1 MSASP
6 SIWLL
11 SRLGYADFSA
21 VLSSRDTSTESIEPD
36 GQSVYVVTRHEFH
49 ASLTGV
55 KLAVGGGL
63 EVIPGVI
70 VGVAPTVTVV
80 MGKEQNQIERII
92 SPQDTPFLETGTETR
107 PVAGGT
113 PIVFKPVQFGADL
126 MIEANIPLGSRLALR
141 PEVRGSIF
149 LGSVVDNASWSRS
162 GLSGLIGLSYDFSH
176 HPDSIPL
183 PVAHPVQPPDTV
195 RLADSTPKPYLS
207 AKIKVY
213 GIDQAGQRYA
223 DPVIEI
229 EQAPWVEGVPIIPYI
244 FFDSGASRIADR
256 YVQIRNPEVR
266 AHFAIDS
273 LVAITPLDMH
283 WQSLN
288 VIGERLRANP
298 GVKLTVNGT
307 ASSDEA
313 DAQALGEQRARSVA
327 QYLTETWKIA
337 PERITVT
344 SPSRS
349 IGGTPEESQEGRQ
362 ENRRAELMLSDDIV
376 LKPVIIHRLATI
388 ASPPAVRFSPEII
401 ADTTVAEWYI
411 TVEQGGK

>member
-113 PIVFKPVQFGADL
+113 PIVFKPVQFGVDL
-126 MIEANIPLGSRLALR
+126 MIEANIPLGRRLALR

-149 LGSVVDNASWSRS
+149 LGSVADNASWSRS

-183 PVAHPVQPPDTV
+183 PVTHPVQPSDTV

-207 AKIKVY
+207 ARIKVY

-244 FFDSGASRIADR
+244 FFDSGVSRIADR

-283 WQSLN
+283 
-288 VIGERLRANP
+288 
-298 GVKLTVNGT
+298 
-307 ASSDEA
+307 
-313 DAQALGEQRARSVA
+313 
-327 QYLTETWKIA
+327 
-337 PERITVT
+337 
-344 SPSRS
+344 
-349 IGGTPEESQEGRQ
+349 
-362 ENRRAELMLSDDIV
+362 
-376 LKPVIIHRLATI
+376 
-388 ASPPAVRFSPEII
+388 
-401 ADTTVAEWYI
+401 
-411 TVEQGGK
+411 